1 MLWEAIK
8 LANQS
13 VRRNA
18 LRSILTLLGIV
29 IGVGAVIAMV
39 TIGNGT
45 TQKVTAD
52 LSKLGSNMLIA
63 RPERE
68 TFGPGGS
75 GEVRS
80 FTERDV
86 SALRDNLTQVRALAP
101 SSTKSVRI
109 VYGADNVDSTVTGTD
124 SEFFVAQDWT
134 FESGRPFSDGDIR
147 SGSSVCV
154 IGQTIKTDL
163 FGQADPLGQRLR
175 LGNVSC
181 EVIGAVEGK
190 GQSAF
195 GTDQDSVVF
204 MPLRAFQRRI
214 AGSQRIAT
222 IYISV
227 ASADAVDAVKS
238 STEDILREQRRVGAN
253 EEDDFSVRD
262 MSQIVSTLSSTT
274 TLMTGLLS
282 AVAACQPACGRDRHH
297 EHHACLGHRAHPRDW
312 DPPCRRRPGNPGF
325 DPVPRR
331 GHCPCGLWRHHRNRP
346 RPFPGGMG
354 RLRHGHSI
362 YDQPQH
368 HRPGLCVF
376 RPDRRRVRLFP
387 GKARGAPRSDRGAP
401 PRVAAPAQS
410 CWSSSRVG

>member
-80 FTERDV
+80 FKERDV

-101 SSTKSVRI
+101 SSTKAARI
-109 VYGADNVDSTVTGTD
+109 VYGAENVDSTVTGTD

-147 SGSSVCV
+147 SANSVCV
-154 IGQTIKTDL
+154 IGQTIKSDL
-163 FGQADPLGQRLR
+163 FGQADPLGQRVR

-181 EVIGAVEGK
+181 EVIGVVEGK

-214 AGSQRIAT
+214 AGSQRIST

-227 ASADAVDAVKS
+227 ASADAVNAVKS
-238 STEDILREQRRVGAN
+238 ATEDILREQRRVGAN
-253 EEDDFSVRD
+253 R
-262 MSQIVSTLSSTT
+262 
-274 TLMTGLLS
+274 
-282 AVAACQPACGRDRHH
+282 GR
-297 EHHACLGHRAHPRDW
+297 
-312 DPPCRRRPGNPGF
+312 
-325 DPVPRR
+325 
-331 GHCPCGLWRHHRNRP
+331 
-346 RPFPGGMG
+346 
-354 RLRHGHSI
+354 
-362 YDQPQH
+362 
-368 HRPGLCVF
+368 
-376 RPDRRRVRLFP
+376 
-387 GKARGAPRSDRGAP
+387 
-401 PRVAAPAQS
+401 
-410 CWSSSRVG
+410 

>member
-75 GEVRS
+75 GEFRS

-134 FESGRPFSDGDIR
+134 FESGRP
-147 SGSSVCV
+147 
-154 IGQTIKTDL
+154 
-163 FGQADPLGQRLR
+163 
-175 LGNVSC
+175 
-181 EVIGAVEGK
+181 
-190 GQSAF
+190 
-195 GTDQDSVVF
+195 
-204 MPLRAFQRRI
+204 
-214 AGSQRIAT
+214 
-222 IYISV
+222 
-227 ASADAVDAVKS
+227 
-238 STEDILREQRRVGAN
+238 
-253 EEDDFSVRD
+253 
-262 MSQIVSTLSSTT
+262 
-274 TLMTGLLS
+274 
-282 AVAACQPACGRDRHH
+282 
-297 EHHACLGHRAHPRDW
+297 
-312 DPPCRRRPGNPGF
+312 
-325 DPVPRR
+325 
-331 GHCPCGLWRHHRNRP
+331 
-346 RPFPGGMG
+346 
-354 RLRHGHSI
+354 
-362 YDQPQH
+362 
-368 HRPGLCVF
+368 
-376 RPDRRRVRLFP
+376 
-387 GKARGAPRSDRGAP
+387 
-401 PRVAAPAQS
+401 
-410 CWSSSRVG
+410 